1 MLDVWVHAFF
11 TPAPPHVEV
20 GAHVSHGALPEEENV
35 VPGLHAIWH
44 TVFAVWMQAVF
55 TPAGSHVEPA
65 AHAAHS
71 SLPDAEKV
79 LPPIHGTGSP
89 LHTVSEPVLHAA

>member
-1 MLDVWVHAFF
+1 M
-11 TPAPPHVEV
+11 
-20 GAHVSHGALPEEENV
+20 
-35 VPGLHAIWH
+35 PGLHAIWH

-65 AHAAHS
+65 AHAAHT